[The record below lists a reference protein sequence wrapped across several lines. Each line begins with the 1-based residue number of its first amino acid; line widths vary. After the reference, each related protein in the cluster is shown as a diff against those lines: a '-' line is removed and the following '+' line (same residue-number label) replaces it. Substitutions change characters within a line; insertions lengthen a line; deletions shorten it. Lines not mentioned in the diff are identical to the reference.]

1 MPTDRQPHTVLIFT
15 FDRTYLVGPFLTGRE
30 TELMASAASET
41 THRLPDDA
49 PDPEQMRRFAAMTP
63 DERWAVA
70 QALQRTAREVKRAGL
85 RAEHPDWTDE
95 QVLEEVRRQFLR
107 AAEWETLDYSTLS
120 RFAKERGVADL
131 LAEIRSARA

>member
-1 MPTDRQPHTVLIFT
+1 
-15 FDRTYLVGPFLTGRE
+15 
-30 TELMASAASET
+30 MASAASET

-107 AAEWETLDYSTLS
+107 A
-120 RFAKERGVADL
+120 
-131 LAEIRSARA
+131 